1 MKLINFIKTILV
13 TIVVFTF
20 LTFPV
25 QAELHSD
32 TYIGN
37 GRTFV
42 NLDRYIVR
50 GGKNYPLF
58 YTSKEDVYAF
68 SFDYVV
74 AEMKNMESAETI
86 ARKYGVEVTAYNDL
100 DIALFIADTPMAV
113 MDLYKQLQT
122 EPMIEYLELAL
133 FEAHPDMKK
142 FVVEIPGL
150 ETPIGNPMLWFT
162 KW

>member
-1 MKLINFIKTILV
+1 MKFIKYV
-13 TIVVFTF
+13 FAVVFIFTL
-20 LTFPV
+20 LTFSV

-32 TYIGN
+32 IYIGN

-42 NLDRYIVR
+42 NIKRDIVR

-58 YTSKEDVYAF
+58 YAAKEDVYAF

-74 AEMKNMESAETI
+74 AEMKNMEAAKNIAE
-86 ARKYGVEVTAYNDL
+86 KYGVEVTMYHDL

-122 EPMIEYLELAL
+122 EPMIVNLELAL

>member
-1 MKLINFIKTILV
+1 MKFIKNV
-13 TIVVFTF
+13 FAVVFIFTL
-20 LTFPV
+20 LTFSV

-42 NLDRYIVR
+42 NIKRDIVR

-58 YTSKEDVYAF
+58 YTAKEDVYAF

-74 AEMKNMESAETI
+74 AEMKNMEAAESI
-86 ARKYGVEVTAYNDL
+86 SKKYGVEVTAYNDL
-100 DIALFIADTPMAV
+100 NIALFIADTPMAV
-113 MDLYKQLQT
+113 MDLYKKLQT
-122 EPMIEYLELAL
+122 EPMIAYLELAL

>member
-1 MKLINFIKTILV
+1 MKLIKTIFSS
-13 TIVVFTF
+13 IF
-20 LTFPV
+20 LLFLIQFPV
-25 QAELHSD
+25 QAELHTD
-32 TYIGN
+32 TYLGN

-42 NLDRYIVR
+42 NINRHIVR
-50 GGKNYPLF
+50 GGKKYPLF

-74 AEMKNMESAETI
+74 AEMKNMEAAETI
-86 ARKYGVEVTAYNDL
+86 AKKYGVEVTMYHDL

-122 EPMIEYLELAL
+122 ESMIEYLELAL

-142 FVVEIPGL
+142 FVVQIPGL

>member
-1 MKLINFIKTILV
+1 MNFLKTILA
-13 TIVVFTF
+13 TIFIFTS
-20 LTFPV
+20 LSIPV

-42 NLDRYIVR
+42 NLNRHIVR

-74 AEMKNMESAETI
+74 AEMKNMEAAEII
-86 ARKYGVEVTAYNDL
+86 AKKYGVEVTAYNDL
-100 DIALFIADTPMAV
+100 DIALFIADNPMAV

-133 FEAHPDMKK
+133 FEAHPNMKK

>member
-1 MKLINFIKTILV
+1 MKFIKYVIA
-13 TIVVFTF
+13 VVFIFTL
-20 LTFPV
+20 LTFSV

-32 TYIGN
+32 IYIGN

-42 NLDRYIVR
+42 NIKRDIVR

-58 YTSKEDVYAF
+58 YTAKEDVYAF

-74 AEMKNMESAETI
+74 AEMKNMEAAETI
-86 ARKYGVEVTAYNDL
+86 AKKYGVEVTAYNDL
-100 DIALFIADTPMAV
+100 NIALFIADTPMAV
-113 MDLYKQLQT
+113 MDLYKKLQT
-122 EPMIEYLELAL
+122 EPMIAYLELAL
-133 FEAHPDMKK
+133 FEAHPDMQK

>member
-1 MKLINFIKTILV
+1 MKYIKSIFVMLCISTILAFS
-13 TIVVFTF
+13 T
-20 LTFPV
+20 

-42 NLDRYIVR
+42 NIVKHIER
-50 GGKNYPLF
+50 GGKKYPLF

-74 AEMKNMESAETI
+74 AEMKNMEKAEAI
-86 ARKYGVEVTAYNDL
+86 AKKYGVKLTAYNDL
-100 DIALFIADTPMAV
+100 QIALFIADSPMEV
-113 MDLYKQLQT
+113 MDLYKKLKT

-142 FVVEIPGL
+142 YVVKLPGV
-150 ETPIGNPMLWFT
+150 ETPIGNVMLWFD

>member
-1 MKLINFIKTILV
+1 MKLIKTIFASISLLMF
-13 TIVVFTF
+13 IN
-20 LTFPV
+20 LPV

-42 NLDRYIVR
+42 NIKRDIVR

-74 AEMKNMESAETI
+74 AEMKNMAAAKNIAE
-86 ARKYGVEVTAYNDL
+86 KYGVEVTMYDDL

>member
-1 MKLINFIKTILV
+1 MTYIKS
-13 TIVVFTF
+13 VFTAF
-20 LTFPV
+20 CLSTMLAFSA

-42 NLDRYIVR
+42 HIDRHIVR
-50 GGKNYPLF
+50 GGKKYPLF

-74 AEMKNMESAETI
+74 AEMKNMEVAETI
-86 ARKYGVEVTAYNDL
+86 AKKYGVEVTMYHDL

-122 EPMIEYLELAL
+122 ESMIEYLELAL

>member
-1 MKLINFIKTILV
+1 MKLIKTIFSS
-13 TIVVFTF
+13 IF
-20 LTFPV
+20 LLFLIQFPV
-25 QAELHSD
+25 QAELHTD
-32 TYIGN
+32 TYLGN

-42 NLDRYIVR
+42 NIKRDIVR

-58 YTSKEDVYAF
+58 YTAKEDVYAF

-74 AEMKNMESAETI
+74 AEMKNMESAEGI
-86 ARKYGVEVTAYNDL
+86 AEKYGVEVTTYNDL
-100 DIALFIADTPMAV
+100 DIALFIADNPMAV

-122 EPMIEYLELAL
+122 EPMIAYLELAL

>member
-1 MKLINFIKTILV
+1 MNFIKNIFVLIFV
-13 TIVVFTF
+13 SML

-37 GRTFV
+37 GRIFV
-42 NLDRYIVR
+42 NIKRDIVR

-58 YTSKEDVYAF
+58 YTAKEDVYAF

-74 AEMKNMESAETI
+74 AEMKNMEAAEGI
-86 ARKYGVEVTAYNDL
+86 AKKYGVEVTAYNDL
-100 DIALFIADTPMAV
+100 NIALLIADTPMAV
-113 MDLYKQLQT
+113 MDLYKKLQT
-122 EPMIEYLELAL
+122 EPMIAYLELAL